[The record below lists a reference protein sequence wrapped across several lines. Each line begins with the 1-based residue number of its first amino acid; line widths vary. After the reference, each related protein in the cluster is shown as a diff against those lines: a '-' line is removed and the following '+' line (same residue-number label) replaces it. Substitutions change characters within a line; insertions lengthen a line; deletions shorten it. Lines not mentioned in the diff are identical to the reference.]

1 MNKEKQTIADCD
13 NCYTELKER
22 TEEVIGGFKIQS
34 EAVLTDFVQRTSET
48 VHSANLKFATM
59 GENFTKF
66 LSDSETKQEVF
77 LERMERRH
85 NIMIGMNLF
94 LLGLFATAIAIL
106 WASNG
111 QKANKN
117 EVLSLKDA
125 QKIIETGDAYRDQ
138 RYVLKSGETIDKY
151 NYMWLM
157 ETIFE
162 RSSRSAIEVK

>member
-1 MNKEKQTIADCD
+1 M
-13 NCYTELKER
+13 
-22 TEEVIGGFKIQS
+22 QS
-34 EAVLTDFVQRTSET
+34 EAILIDFMQKTSDT

-59 GENFTKF
+59 GDNFTKF
-66 LSDSETKQEVF
+66 LSESENKQEVF

-106 WASNG
+106 WSSNA
-111 QKANKN
+111 QKANTN

-125 QKIIETGDAYRDQ
+125 KKIIETGDAYRDQ
-138 RYVLKSGETIDKY
+138 RYVIKSGETIDKY

-162 RSSRSAIEVK
+162 RSSRSGQEAKK